1 MMNMIGGF
9 LIGFAEI
16 PRAAG
21 LLLGN
26 RELLKLAVV
35 PLVAAMV
42 AVVLG
47 GAIALGA
54 ASVIGALIAPFAAF
68 LVPLATMGSFGTLMV
83 ATFLLAPLL
92 VMLVG
97 FPLCEPLSLAV
108 DAQLGCSEH
117 APTGL
122 AGFFRNALIGAF
134 LAVLSITGDYCLGL
148 MVDVEYMGWFY
159 FGFLMLIWK
168 PLLLAFDACDAVF
181 AVRGMTFL
189 GRFRALMKDPFAT
202 LGVGLA
208 TLFLVSVPLINL
220 VGLPIAVVLG
230 TLHAHRLDPR

>member
-1 MMNMIGGF
+1 MNIIGGF

-16 PRAAG
+16 PRAIR
-21 LLLGN
+21 LLLDN
-26 RELLKLAVV
+26 RELLKLAVL

-42 AVVLG
+42 TFVLG

-54 ASVIGALIAPFAAF
+54 ASVVGALIAPFAAF
-68 LVPLATMGSFGTLMV
+68 LVPLATMGTFGTLLV

-108 DAQLGCSEH
+108 DEQIGGIEH

-122 AGFFRNALIGAF
+122 AGFLRNAFIGAF
-134 LAVLSITGDYCLGL
+134 LAVLSIIGDYCLGL
-148 MVDVEYMGWFY
+148 MVDVDYVGWFY
-159 FGFLMLIWK
+159 LGFLILMWK
-168 PLLLAFDACDAVF
+168 PMLLAFDACDAVF
-181 AVRGMTFL
+181 AARGMTL
-189 GRFRALMKDPFAT
+189 LERFRALMKDPFAT

-208 TLFLVSVPLINL
+208 TLFLVSIPLVNL